1 MADSDSPGNDQAF
14 LSNAEG
20 YSDFY
25 VVEKQYLTGRST
37 VLIDYSTGPGE
48 MSERGGTG
56 TLLPNGWILTCR
68 HVIRDKQQAANARI
82 YFDYKRD
89 GSGQIPSQSEG
100 LELAPDLGFETKVD
114 GLDWVL
120 VKLKD
125 HTPQAFPFYVAPL
138 DTPKLQE
145 GQKLTIFQFPYKH
158 YLKFAQGDCSNI
170 SNGRVYYTINT
181 DRGSSGGP
189 VLNDAGDLVAIHKA
203 DKDSSSNQGVPFK
216 AIIDELK
223 LVAPNVWDDML
234 DYVQVH
240 PVSFSSVREK
250 IPQYSNLPAV
260 PSLFKGREEDL
271 GKIRAVLSSSGSVE
285 PKGNRGCVVFGLGG
299 IGKTRLVVEYAKRYR
314 NQYSSIL
321 IVEARSVES
330 LRANIANLCEILDI
344 QEPEPSRRLSRV
356 RGWLGENF
364 GWLLIVDNVDD
375 DDTSIEVENLVANL
389 PNGQVL
395 LTSRLNTWQNKGF
408 QPIELLKINRVSS
421 VEIILEGT
429 DQKRK
434 TEDSDHEDANAL
446 AKLLGDL
453 PLALQQSVG
462 FISSRHC
469 SIDEYLTRWKST
481 DSRVL
486 EWHNEATLKYNRSVA
501 TTWELTFDALKPE
514 GQEAL
519 RIICWLAP
527 DPIPRALF
535 DKVPQGPEPFDV
547 EEGIAELEKYSF
559 LRWVDL
565 GNPYVQVHGLV
576 SEITRY
582 RMNASEREA
591 SLSKA
596 IDTGVAFVRR
606 SVPQDPRNWLAVY
619 KPCREHFSSLIRHAE
634 AIRTSAPLASLMNN
648 FGVYLGRIAEF
659 DKAETLYRR
668 ALSIWDASFGPD
680 HPDVAES
687 LNNLAGLLSDTNR
700 NSEAE
705 LMFRR
710 ALSIWEA
717 SFGPDHPDVAAS
729 LNNLALLLSDTNR
742 KSEAEPMYRRSLRMR
757 EASLGPDHP
766 DVAAGL
772 NNLALL
778 LSDTN
783 RKSEAEPMFRR
794 ALSIWELSLGPDHPD
809 VAASLNNLA
818 GLLSDTNRKS
828 EAEPLYRR
836 ALSIKEAS
844 LGPIH
849 PDVAQSLNNLAFLLS
864 ESERKREAEP
874 LYRRSVSI
882 WEASLGPDH
891 PAVAT
896 SLNNLALLLFDTNR
910 KSEAEPLYRRAL
922 SIREASL
929 GPDHPL
935 VASNLNNLAALLF
948 DTNRKSEAEP
958 MFRRALSIR
967 EAYLG
972 PDHPD
977 VAQSLNNL
985 AFLLFETNRKMEA
998 EPLYRRALS
1007 IWEASLGPDHPDVAQ
1022 GLYNLALLLSDTNRK
1037 SEAEPLYRRAL
1048 SIREA
1053 SFGPDHPVVAESL
1066 NNLASLLFN
1075 ANRKREAEPM
1085 YRRALSIREASFA
1098 RDHPVVALS
1107 LNNLAGLLFD
1117 TNRKSEAEPMFR
1129 RALGI
1134 LIAFRV
1140 TTGHTHPNFESV
1152 KRNYSLS
1159 LKELGNSPEQISKT
1173 LDEIEKE
1180 IQSAYS

>member
-1 MADSDSPGNDQAF
+1 MADSVSPGNDEAF

-25 VVEKQYLTGRST
+25 VVEKQYLAGRST

-100 LELAPDLGFETKVD
+100 LELAPDLGFETKED

-125 HTPQAFPFYVAPL
+125 HTPQAFPFYVAPI
-138 DTPKLQE
+138 DNPKLQE

-170 SNGRVYYTINT
+170 SNGRVYYTIDT

-189 VLNDAGDLVAIHKA
+189 VLNDAGDLVAIHRA

-223 LVAPNVWDDML
+223 LVAPNVWDEML
-234 DYVQVH
+234 GYVQVH

-260 PSLFKGREEDL
+260 PRLFKGREEDL

-330 LRANIANLCEILDI
+330 LRANIANLYEILDI

-434 TEDSDHEDANAL
+434 TAVSDHEDANSL
-446 AKLLGDL
+446 AELLGDL
-453 PLALQQSVG
+453 PLALQQAVG

-486 EWHNEATLKYNRSVA
+486 EWHNEATLKYKRSVA

-527 DPIPRALF
+527 DPIPRALL

-559 LRWVDL
+559 LRWVES

-582 RMNASEREA
+582 RLNASQREA

-596 IDTGVAFVRR
+596 IDTGEALTRDFD
-606 SVPQDPRNWLAVY
+606 PQEPRNWTSVY

-634 AIRTSAPLASLMNN
+634 TIRTSAQLANLMNN
-648 FGVYLGRIAEF
+648 FGVYLASIAEF
-659 DKAETLYRR
+659 DKAEPLYQRSLR
-668 ALSIWDASFGPD
+668 IREASFGPN
-680 HPDVAES
+680 HPDVALS
-687 LNNLAGLLSDTNR
+687 LNNLASLLSNTNR
-700 NSEAE
+700 KSEAE
-705 LMFRR
+705 RLFQRSLCIR
-710 ALSIWEA
+710 EA
-717 SFGPDHPDVAAS
+717 YFGPNHPDVAQS

-742 KSEAEPMYRRSLRMR
+742 
-757 EASLGPDHP
+757 
-766 DVAAGL
+766 
-772 NNLALL
+772 N
-778 LSDTN
+778 
-783 RKSEAEPMFRR
+783 
-794 ALSIWELSLGPDHPD
+794 
-809 VAASLNNLA
+809 
-818 GLLSDTNRKS
+818 
-828 EAEPLYRR
+828 
-836 ALSIKEAS
+836 
-844 LGPIH
+844 
-849 PDVAQSLNNLAFLLS
+849 
-864 ESERKREAEP
+864 
-874 LYRRSVSI
+874 
-882 WEASLGPDH
+882 
-891 PAVAT
+891 
-896 SLNNLALLLFDTNR
+896 
-910 KSEAEPLYRRAL
+910 
-922 SIREASL
+922 
-929 GPDHPL
+929 
-935 VASNLNNLAALLF
+935 
-948 DTNRKSEAEP
+948 
-958 MFRRALSIR
+958 
-967 EAYLG
+967 
-972 PDHPD
+972 
-977 VAQSLNNL
+977 
-985 AFLLFETNRKMEA
+985 
-998 EPLYRRALS
+998 
-1007 IWEASLGPDHPDVAQ
+1007 
-1022 GLYNLALLLSDTNRK
+1022 

-1053 SFGPDHPVVAESL
+1053 SFGPNHPDLATSL
-1066 NNLASLLFN
+1066 NNLASLLSDT
-1075 ANRKREAEPM
+1075 NRNSEAEKL
-1085 YRRALSIREASFA
+1085 YRRALSIREASFDPNHPFVA
-1098 RDHPVVALS
+1098 SSLNSLASLLSDTNRNSEAEPLYRRALRIQEVSLGPDHPLVASSLNNLALLLFDTNRNSEAEPLYRRALSIQEASLGPDHPFVALS
-1107 LNNLAGLLFD
+1107 LNNLASLLYG
-1117 TNRKSEAEPMFR
+1117 TNRNSKAEPLYR

-1140 TTGHTHPNFESV
+1140 STGHTHPNFESV

-1159 LKELGNSPEQISKT
+1159 LKELGNSPEQIAKT

-1180 IQSAYS
+1180 IQSAYN

>member
-1 MADSDSPGNDQAF
+1 MADSDSPGNDEAF

-37 VLIDYSTGPGE
+37 VLIDFSTGPGE

-100 LELAPDLGFETKVD
+100 LELDPALGFETKED

-138 DTPKLQE
+138 DNPKLQE

-170 SNGRVYYTINT
+170 SNGRVYYTIDT

-223 LVAPNVWDDML
+223 FVAPNVWDEML
-234 DYVQVH
+234 GYLQVH

-271 GKIRAVLSSSGSVE
+271 LKIRAVLSSSGSVE

-321 IVEARSVES
+321 LVEARSVES

-434 TEDSDHEDANAL
+434 TEDSDHGDANAL
-446 AKLLGDL
+446 AELLGDL
-453 PLALQQSVG
+453 PLALQQAVG

-486 EWHNEATLKYNRSVA
+486 EWHNEATLKYKRSVA
-501 TTWELTFDALKPE
+501 TTWELTFEALKPE
-514 GQEAL
+514 GQKAL

-527 DPIPRALF
+527 DPIPRALL

-559 LRWVDL
+559 LRWVEL
-565 GNPYVQVHGLV
+565 GNPFVQVHGLV

-582 RMNASEREA
+582 RMNASERES

-596 IDTGVAFVRR
+596 IDTGESYTRDFD
-606 SVPQDPRNWLAVY
+606 PQDPKNWTSVY

-634 AIRTSAPLASLMNN
+634 TIRTSAQLASLMN
-648 FGVYLGRIAEF
+648 YLGLYLRQIAEF
-659 DKAETLYRR
+659 DKAEPL
-668 ALSIWDASFGPD
+668 
-680 HPDVAES
+680 
-687 LNNLAGLLSDTNR
+687 
-700 NSEAE
+700 
-705 LMFRR
+705 FRR
-710 ALSIWEA
+710 ALTI
-717 SFGPDHPDVAAS
+717 
-729 LNNLALLLSDTNR
+729 
-742 KSEAEPMYRRSLRMR
+742 R
-757 EASLGPDHP
+757 EASLGPNHP
-766 DVAAGL
+766 D
-772 NNLALL
+772 
-778 LSDTN
+778 
-783 RKSEAEPMFRR
+783 
-794 ALSIWELSLGPDHPD
+794 
-809 VAASLNNLA
+809 
-818 GLLSDTNRKS
+818 
-828 EAEPLYRR
+828 
-836 ALSIKEAS
+836 
-844 LGPIH
+844 
-849 PDVAQSLNNLAFLLS
+849 
-864 ESERKREAEP
+864 
-874 LYRRSVSI
+874 
-882 WEASLGPDH
+882 
-891 PAVAT
+891 VAT
-896 SLNNLALLLFDTNR
+896 SLNNLATLLSDTNR
-910 KSEAEPLYRRAL
+910 NRDAEPLFRRAL

-929 GPDHPL
+929 GPAHPD
-935 VASNLNNLAALLF
+935 VASSLNNLAGLLSYTNRNRDAESLLRRALCIREASLGPAHP
-948 DTNRKSEAEP
+948 DVASSLNNLAGLLSYTNRNRDAESLLRRALSIREASLGPYHPDVASSLNNLAYLLSYTNRKSEAEP
-958 MFRRALSIR
+958 LYRGALSIS
-967 EAYLG
+967 EDSLG

-985 AFLLFETNRKMEA
+985 ALLLSQTNRKADA
-998 EPLYRRALS
+998 EPLYRRAHR
-1007 IWEASLGPDHPDVAQ
+1007 IREISLGPDHP
-1022 GLYNLALLLSDTNRK
+1022 L
-1037 SEAEPLYRRAL
+1037 
-1048 SIREA
+1048 
-1053 SFGPDHPVVAESL
+1053 
-1066 NNLASLLFN
+1066 
-1075 ANRKREAEPM
+1075 
-1085 YRRALSIREASFA
+1085 
-1098 RDHPVVALS
+1098 VALS

-1159 LKELGNSPEQISKT
+1159 LKELGNSPEQIAKT

>member
-1 MADSDSPGNDQAF
+1 MADSDSPGNDEAF

-100 LELAPDLGFETKVD
+100 LELAPDLGFETKED

-138 DTPKLQE
+138 DNPKLQE

-170 SNGRVYYTINT
+170 SNGRVYYTIDT

-203 DKDSSSNQGVPFK
+203 DKDSSSNQGVPFE
-216 AIIDELK
+216 AIIEELK
-223 LVAPNVWDDML
+223 LMAPNVWDEML
-234 DYVQVH
+234 GYVQVH

-271 GKIRAVLSSSGSVE
+271 GKIRAVLSSSRSVE

-321 IVEARSVES
+321 LVEARSVES

-344 QEPEPSRRLSRV
+344 QEPEPLRRLSRV

-434 TEDSDHEDANAL
+434 TENSDHEDANAL
-446 AKLLGDL
+446 AELLGDL
-453 PLALQQSVG
+453 PLALQQAVG

-481 DSRVL
+481 DSMVL

-514 GQEAL
+514 GQKAL

-527 DPIPRALF
+527 DPIPKGLL
-535 DKVPQGPEPFDV
+535 DKVPQEPEPFDV

-559 LRWVDL
+559 LRWVEL
-565 GNPYVQVHGLV
+565 GNPFVQVHGLV

-582 RMNASEREA
+582 RMNASERES

-596 IDTGVAFVRR
+596 IDTGESYTRDFD
-606 SVPQDPRNWLAVY
+606 PQDPRNWTSVY

-634 AIRTSAPLASLMNN
+634 TIRTSAQLASLMN
-648 FGVYLGRIAEF
+648 YLGLYLRQIAEF
-659 DKAETLYRR
+659 DKAEPL
-668 ALSIWDASFGPD
+668 
-680 HPDVAES
+680 
-687 LNNLAGLLSDTNR
+687 
-700 NSEAE
+700 
-705 LMFRR
+705 FRR
-710 ALSIWEA
+710 SLRIREA
-717 SFGPDHPDVAAS
+717 SFRADHPLVALS
-729 LNNLALLLSDTNR
+729 LNNLALLLFKTNR
-742 KSEAEPMYRRSLRMR
+742 ISEAEPLYQRALRIW
-757 EASLGPDHP
+757 EASLGPNHP
-766 DVAAGL
+766 NVA
-772 NNLALL
+772 
-778 LSDTN
+778 T
-783 RKSEAEPMFRR
+783 
-794 ALSIWELSLGPDHPD
+794 
-809 VAASLNNLA
+809 SLNNLA
-818 GLLSDTNRKS
+818 SLLSGTNRKEEAEPLYQRALRIWEAS
-828 EAEPLYRR
+828 LGPNHPNVATSLNNLASLLSGTNRKEEAEPLYRR
-836 ALSIKEAS
+836 ALRIWEVT
-844 LGPIH
+844 LGTDH
-849 PDVAQSLNNLAFLLS
+849 PLLAPSLNNLALLLS

-874 LYRRSVSI
+874 LYRRSLSMK
-882 WEASLGPDH
+882 ETSLGPDH
-891 PAVAT
+891 PDVAL
-896 SLNNLALLLFDTNR
+896 SLNNLALLLSQTNR

-922 SIREASL
+922 RIREISL
-929 GPDHPL
+929 GPDHPY
-935 VASNLNNLAALLF
+935 VASTLSTLAKLLSGT
-948 DTNRKSEAEP
+948 DRK
-958 MFRRALSIR
+958 
-967 EAYLG
+967 
-972 PDHPD
+972 
-977 VAQSLNNL
+977 N
-985 AFLLFETNRKMEA
+985 EA
-998 EPLYRRALS
+998 EPL
-1007 IWEASLGPDHPDVAQ
+1007 H
-1022 GLYNLALLLSDTNRK
+1022 
-1037 SEAEPLYRRAL
+1037 
-1048 SIREA
+1048 
-1053 SFGPDHPVVAESL
+1053 
-1066 NNLASLLFN
+1066 
-1075 ANRKREAEPM
+1075 
-1085 YRRALSIREASFA
+1085 
-1098 RDHPVVALS
+1098 
-1107 LNNLAGLLFD
+1107 
-1117 TNRKSEAEPMFR
+1117 R

-1140 TTGHTHPNFESV
+1140 STGHTHPNFESV
-1152 KRNYSLS
+1152 ERNYSLS
-1159 LKELGNSPEQISKT
+1159 LKELGNSPEQIAKT

>member
-1 MADSDSPGNDQAF
+1 MADSDSPGNDEAF

-100 LELAPDLGFETKVD
+100 LELAPDLGFETKED

-138 DTPKLQE
+138 DNPKLQE

-158 YLKFAQGDCSNI
+158 YLKFAQGDCLNI
-170 SNGRVYYTINT
+170 SNGRVCYTIDT

-189 VLNDAGDLVAIHKA
+189 VLNDAGDLVAIHRA

-216 AIIDELK
+216 AIIEELK
-223 LVAPNVWDDML
+223 LMAPNVWDEML
-234 DYVQVH
+234 GYVQVH
-240 PVSFSSVREK
+240 PVSYSSVREK

-271 GKIRAVLSSSGSVE
+271 GKIRAVLSSSRSVE

-321 IVEARSVES
+321 LVEARSVES

-344 QEPEPSRRLSRV
+344 QEPEPLRRLSRV

-395 LTSRLNTWQNKGF
+395 LTSRLNTWQNKEF

-429 DQKRK
+429 DHKRK
-434 TEDSDHEDANAL
+434 TENSDHEDANAL
-446 AKLLGDL
+446 AELLGDL
-453 PLALQQSVG
+453 PLALQQAVG

-486 EWHNEATLKYNRSVA
+486 EWHNEATLKYKRSVA

-527 DPIPRALF
+527 DPIPRALL
-535 DKVPQGPEPFDV
+535 DKVPQEPEPFDI
-547 EEGIAELEKYSF
+547 EEGIADLEKYSF
-559 LRWVDL
+559 LRWVEL
-565 GNPYVQVHGLV
+565 GNPFVQVHGLV

-582 RMNASEREA
+582 RMDASERET

-596 IDTGVAFVRR
+596 IDTGESYTRDFDA
-606 SVPQDPRNWLAVY
+606 QDPRNWTSVY

-634 AIRTSAPLASLMNN
+634 AIKTSIPLTDLMNN
-648 FGVYLGRIAEF
+648 FGVYLMEIAEF
-659 DKAETLYRR
+659 DKAEPMLRR
-668 ALSIWDASFGPD
+668 SLSIRDASFGPD
-680 HPDVAES
+680 HPDVVLS
-687 LNNLAGLLSDTNR
+687 LINLAFLLSATNR

-705 LMFRR
+705 ILYRRSLSICEISTGLDATRLATSMNNLASLLSKTNRGNEAEPLFRR
-710 ALSIWEA
+710 ALSITEA
-717 SFGPDHPDVAAS
+717 SYGPDHLLVAAS
-729 LNNLALLLSDTNR
+729 LNNLALLLFKTNR
-742 KSEAEPMYRRSLRMR
+742 ISEE
-757 EASLGPDHP
+757 
-766 DVAAGL
+766 
-772 NNLALL
+772 
-778 LSDTN
+778 
-783 RKSEAEPMFRR
+783 
-794 ALSIWELSLGPDHPD
+794 
-809 VAASLNNLA
+809 
-818 GLLSDTNRKS
+818 
-828 EAEPLYRR
+828 
-836 ALSIKEAS
+836 
-844 LGPIH
+844 
-849 PDVAQSLNNLAFLLS
+849 
-864 ESERKREAEP
+864 
-874 LYRRSVSI
+874 
-882 WEASLGPDH
+882 
-891 PAVAT
+891 
-896 SLNNLALLLFDTNR
+896 
-910 KSEAEPLYRRAL
+910 
-922 SIREASL
+922 
-929 GPDHPL
+929 
-935 VASNLNNLAALLF
+935 
-948 DTNRKSEAEP
+948 
-958 MFRRALSIR
+958 
-967 EAYLG
+967 
-972 PDHPD
+972 
-977 VAQSLNNL
+977 
-985 AFLLFETNRKMEA
+985 
-998 EPLYRRALS
+998 
-1007 IWEASLGPDHPDVAQ
+1007 
-1022 GLYNLALLLSDTNRK
+1022 
-1037 SEAEPLYRRAL
+1037 
-1048 SIREA
+1048 
-1053 SFGPDHPVVAESL
+1053 
-1066 NNLASLLFN
+1066 
-1075 ANRKREAEPM
+1075 
-1085 YRRALSIREASFA
+1085 
-1098 RDHPVVALS
+1098 
-1107 LNNLAGLLFD
+1107 
-1117 TNRKSEAEPMFR
+1117 
-1129 RALGI
+1129 I
-1134 LIAFRV
+1134 L
-1140 TTGHTHPNFESV
+1140 
-1152 KRNYSLS
+1152 K
-1159 LKELGNSPEQISKT
+1159 
-1173 LDEIEKE
+1173 
-1180 IQSAYS
+1180 

>member
-1 MADSDSPGNDQAF
+1 MADSDSPRNDEAF

-25 VVEKQYLTGRST
+25 VVEKQYLAGRST

-138 DTPKLQE
+138 DNPKLQE

-170 SNGRVYYTINT
+170 SNGRVYYTIDT

-203 DKDSSSNQGVPFK
+203 DKDSSSNQGVPLK

-223 LVAPNVWDDML
+223 LVAPDVWDEML
-234 DYVQVH
+234 GYVQVH

-250 IPQYSNLPAV
+250 IPQSINLPAV

-321 IVEARSVES
+321 LVEARSVEN

-434 TEDSDHEDANAL
+434 TEDSDHEDANSL
-446 AKLLGDL
+446 AELLGDL
-453 PLALQQSVG
+453 PLALQQAVG

-469 SIDEYLTRWKST
+469 SIDEYLARWKST

-486 EWHNEATLKYNRSVA
+486 EWHNEATLKYKRSVA

-514 GQEAL
+514 GHEAL

-527 DPIPRALF
+527 DPIPRALL
-535 DKVPQGPEPFDV
+535 DKVPQEPEPFDI

-559 LRWVDL
+559 LRWVEL
-565 GNPYVQVHGLV
+565 GNPFVQVHGLV

-582 RMNASEREA
+582 RMNASQREA

-596 IDTGVAFVRR
+596 IDTGDALTRD
-606 SVPQDPRNWLAVY
+606 SDPSDPRNWTLVY
-619 KPCREHFSSLIRHAE
+619 KPCSEHFSSLIRHAE
-634 AIRTSAPLASLMNN
+634 VIKTSTPVANLMNN
-648 FGVYLGRIAEF
+648 LGVYLEEIAEF

-668 ALSIWDASFGPD
+668 SLSIREASLGPD
-680 HPDVAES
+680 HPAVARS
-687 LNNLAGLLSDTNR
+687 LNNLA
-700 NSEAE
+700 
-705 LMFRR
+705 
-710 ALSIWEA
+710 
-717 SFGPDHPDVAAS
+717 H
-729 LNNLALLLSDTNR
+729 LLSDTNR
-742 KSEAEPMYRRSLRMR
+742 KSEAEPLYRRSLRMR

-766 DVAAGL
+766 DVAQSL
-772 NNLALL
+772 NNLAL
-778 LSDTN
+778 
-783 RKSEAEPMFRR
+783 
-794 ALSIWELSLGPDHPD
+794 
-809 VAASLNNLA
+809 
-818 GLLSDTNRKS
+818 LLSDTNRKS

-836 ALSIKEAS
+836 ALSIGEAS
-844 LGPIH
+844 FGPDH
-849 PDVAQSLNNLAFLLS
+849 PDVAESLNNLASLLS
-864 ESERKREAEP
+864 STNRKREAEP
-874 LYRRSVSI
+874 LYRRSLSI
-882 WEASLGPDH
+882 LEAFLGSDHPHVAIGTNNLAHLLSYTDRKREAEPLYRRSLSILEASLGSDHPHVAQSLNNLAHLLSYTDRKSEAEPMHRRALSIREASLGPDH
-891 PAVAT
+891 PLVAQ
-896 SLNNLALLLFDTNR
+896 SLDNLAGLLSGNNR
-910 KSEAEPLYRRAL
+910 KREAEPMYRRAL

-935 VASNLNNLAALLF
+935 VASNLNNLAALLY
-948 DTNRKSEAEP
+948 S
-958 MFRRALSIR
+958 S
-967 EAYLG
+967 
-972 PDHPD
+972 
-977 VAQSLNNL
+977 
-985 AFLLFETNRKMEA
+985 
-998 EPLYRRALS
+998 
-1007 IWEASLGPDHPDVAQ
+1007 
-1022 GLYNLALLLSDTNRK
+1022 
-1037 SEAEPLYRRAL
+1037 
-1048 SIREA
+1048 
-1053 SFGPDHPVVAESL
+1053 
-1066 NNLASLLFN
+1066 
-1075 ANRKREAEPM
+1075 
-1085 YRRALSIREASFA
+1085 
-1098 RDHPVVALS
+1098 
-1107 LNNLAGLLFD
+1107 

-1140 TTGHTHPNFESV
+1140 STGHTPPNFESAQ
-1152 KRNYSLS
+1152 RNYSL
-1159 LKELGNSPEQISKT
+1159 LLEELGNSPEQIAKT